1 MMKTDTTK
9 TVSLLAFLLVFLLVE
24 KSEGGK
30 ITWLVPGER
39 GASQVYKDDYKI
51 LEEPENNASDE
62 EVQLMGAYNIL
73 RNVLGHRQEARRRQ
87 AVKRG
92 CAVFRGGIQACL
104 KAYETRGR
112 WPNSEST

>member
-1 MMKTDTTK
+1 MKTDSTK
-9 TVSLLAFLLVFLLVE
+9 PASFLVFLVLFLLVE

-30 ITWLVPGER
+30 MTWLVPRER
-39 GASQVYKDDYKI
+39 GAEQGLTNDYKV
-51 LEEPENNASDE
+51 LMDPQDSNSDE
-62 EVQLMGAYNIL
+62 ELELLGAYNIL
-73 RNVLGHRQEARRRQ
+73 RNVLGHRWEARQRQ

-112 WPNSEST
+112 WPNNEST